1 MAAAVPAIPVR
12 RPSRLHPAII
22 SCRLSV
28 NLQAPT
34 QPAMSWCGAL
44 PCAAPQRA
52 GQGAIVQPPF
62 ACRRVQ
68 ATCPVPWF
76 AMAMPR
82 AGTDTGL
89 VTAAIELVQRLC
101 AWHSELMGKRL
112 MHLVLRFAIVHI
124 AMVPAIGL
132 AHPGG
137 LAADG
142 CHNDRKNGGRHC
154 HGGASRSA
162 APASRPQRLSGDVYF
177 PNCAAARAAGAAPV
191 RMGSPGY
198 GRHLDRD
205 GDGVGCE

>member
-1 MAAAVPAIPVR
+1 MAAAVPVIPAR
-12 RPSRLHPAII
+12 RPSRLHRAITL
-22 SCRLSV
+22 CRLSA

-44 PCAAPQRA
+44 PCAASRRA
-52 GQGAIVQPPF
+52 GQGAIVRPPF

-68 ATCPVPWF
+68 ATCPVPWS

-82 AGTDTGL
+82 AGTGTGL
-89 VTAAIELVQRLC
+89 ATAAIELAQRQR
-101 AWHSELMGKRL
+101 AWNPEPMGKRL
-112 MHLVLRFAIVHI
+112 MHPVLRFTIVLI
-124 AMVPAIGL
+124 ISMPAIGL

-142 CHNDRKNGGRHC
+142 CYDDRKNGGRHC
-154 HGGASRSA
+154 HGGAARSV
-162 APASRPQRLSGDVYF
+162 APAAQPQRLSGDVYF
-177 PNCAAARAAGAAPV
+177 ANCAAARAAGAAPV
-191 RMGSPGY
+191 RIGSPGY